1 VAPTTVAAAS
11 SYVPI
16 AATATGTGLTFG
28 GVAST
33 AASLSPLMAL
43 GKLLGVVPAQQAAQ
57 QTADPYGY
65 GYGAGGYGSG
75 VGGGPGLGPLTVPAD
90 SAAAAVA
97 GLPDW
102 ALPVAGTALLFILLK
117 EK

>member
-1 VAPTTVAAAS
+1 
-11 SYVPI
+11 
-16 AATATGTGLTFG
+16 
-28 GVAST
+28 VAST

>member
-1 VAPTTVAAAS
+1 
-11 SYVPI
+11 
-16 AATATGTGLTFG
+16 
-28 GVAST
+28 
-33 AASLSPLMAL
+33 MAL

-65 GYGAGGYGSG
+65 GAGGYGYG
-75 VGGGPGLGPLTVPAD
+75 AGGGPGLGPLTVPPD

-102 ALPVAGTALLFILLK
+102 ALPVAGTALLFFLLK
-117 EK
+117 D